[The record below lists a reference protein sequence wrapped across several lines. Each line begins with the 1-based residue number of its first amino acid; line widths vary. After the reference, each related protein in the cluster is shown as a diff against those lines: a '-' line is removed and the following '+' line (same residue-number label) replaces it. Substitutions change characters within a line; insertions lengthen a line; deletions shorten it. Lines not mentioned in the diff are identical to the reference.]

1 MMGKAIV
8 AEATARQAVS
18 FVLGAAA
25 ALTVVMLVQYRAP
38 AAGLSRARTHGQFS
52 GWRSSDH
59 HRLNATAGHTV
70 HQVPVVVV
78 GEDHHVHQANATPKA
93 NSTTTT
99 RASHPPIT
107 DRKEEVSLT
116 VNLISS
122 VF

>member
-1 MMGKAIV
+1 MTGKAIV

-59 HRLNATAGHTV
+59 HRLNGTGRGHSTV
-70 HQVPVVVV
+70 HQAPLVVA
-78 GEDHHVHQANATPKA
+78 GEDHHVHEVNATLKA
-93 NSTTTT
+93 NSTSAT

-107 DRKEEVSLT
+107 NHKEEVC
-116 VNLISS
+116 
-122 VF
+122 F